1 MSPIPGPK
9 VPASNPDRHVLCEE
23 AIEDAFVNVATLA
36 EAAGWDGDE
45 VAAALV
51 SLADRQMMG
60 RLVNAKLNELNA
72 RVFDQKGHS

>member
-60 RLVNAKLNELNA
+60 RLVNAKLDELNA
-72 RVFDQKGHS
+72 RVFDQGHS